1 MFAIMT
7 FNIIVCLLAIIV
19 WAYEKYRPI
28 LLRESPTVVNMI
40 PPVVEKN
47 LIGKILKR
55 RSNKVAN
62 NDTTLQN
69 ILELPGEEE
78 DS

>member
-1 MFAIMT
+1 MFAIMS

>member
-69 ILELPGEEE
+69 IVELPGEEE

>member
-1 MFAIMT
+1 
-7 FNIIVCLLAIIV
+7 
-19 WAYEKYRPI
+19 
-28 LLRESPTVVNMI
+28 MI

>member
-69 ILELPGEEE
+69 IVELPEEE